1 MQSETFYLD
10 VALAAGAS
18 FPLPDN
24 HENRGVYV
32 TEGSI
37 EVAGDTFESG
47 RMMVLRP
54 GDRISVKAGPR
65 GARLMALDGATLNEN
80 RYIWWNFVSSSKERI
95 EQAKEGWKAAD
106 WENGPFKLPPG
117 NDAEFIPICPELDRT
132 RPKG

>member
-47 RMMVLRP
+47 RMMVFRP
-54 GDRISVKAGPR
+54 GDRISVIAGPR
-65 GARLMALDGATLNEN
+65 VARLMALGGATLNEK
-80 RYIWWNFVSSSKERI
+80 RYIWWNFVSSSKERV
-95 EQAKEGWKAAD
+95 EQAKKDWRAAD
-106 WENGPFKLPPG
+106 WENVPLKLPLDD
-117 NDAEFIPICPELDRT
+117 DAEFIPIIPELDRT